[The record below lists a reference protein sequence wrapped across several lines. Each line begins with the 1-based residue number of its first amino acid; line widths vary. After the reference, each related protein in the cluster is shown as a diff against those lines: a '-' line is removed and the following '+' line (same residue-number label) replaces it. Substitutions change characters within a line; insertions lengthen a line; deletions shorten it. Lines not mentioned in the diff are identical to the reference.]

1 MKFVKLIKA
10 EEVTEEQAQQYYSK
24 TIEDEEAR
32 KLFLE
37 ARQKAIEICSKY
49 GYEPRCSYGG
59 SKEHPM
65 DEIYADG
72 PYNSYKPDIRVVIYS
87 PWDDGREGG
96 RIQTTTYGSIPT
108 NEYEEFLQSCQK
120 AFACVKELEKEFIK

>member
-10 EEVTEEQAQQYYSK
+10 EEVTEEQKQQYYSK
-24 TIEDEEAR
+24 AIEDEEAR

-59 SKEHPM
+59 SKEHPI
-65 DEIYADG
+65 DAIYADG
-72 PYNSYKPDIRVVIYS
+72 PYNSYKPDISVEIYD
-87 PWDDGREGG
+87 PWVGVREGCK
-96 RIQTTTYGSIPT
+96 IQTTAYGSISID
-108 NEYEEFLQSCQK
+108 EYEEFLQSCQK
-120 AFACVKELEKEFIK
+120 AFACAKELEKEFIK

>member
-1 MKFVKLIKA
+1 MKFVKLVKA
-10 EEVTEEQAQQYYSK
+10 EEITEEQKQQYYSK
-24 TIEDEEAR
+24 VIKDEEAR

-59 SKEHPM
+59 SKEHPI
-65 DEIYADG
+65 DSIDANG
-72 PYNSYKPDIRVVIYS
+72 PYNSYKPDIHVVIYD
-87 PWDDGREGG
+87 PWRSGNEGG
-96 RIQTTTYGSIPT
+96 RIQTTAYGSIPT

>member
-1 MKFVKLIKA
+1 MKFVKLVKA

-87 PWDDGREGG
+87 PWGDGREGG
-96 RIQTTTYGSIPT
+96 RIQTTAYGSIPT
-108 NEYEEFLQSCQK
+108 DEYEEFLQSCQK

>member
-10 EEVTEEQAQQYYSK
+10 EEATEEQKQQYYSK

-49 GYEPRCSYGG
+49 GYEAECSYGG
-59 SKEHPM
+59 SKEHPIRA
-65 DEIYADG
+65 IYADG
-72 PYNSYKPDIRVVIYS
+72 PYNSYKPDIRLEIYN
-87 PWDDGREGG
+87 PWHSGNESG
-96 RIQTTTYGSIPT
+96 RIQTTSYGSIPT
-108 NEYEEFLQSCQK
+108 DEYEEFLQSCQK